1 MSLHIIMETD
11 HISYELCFDIE
22 DRNNDSLETG
32 FNLEV
37 DLLEYSA
44 ELKMIILNAIKEKFF
59 G

>member
-1 MSLHIIMETD
+1 MMKTD

-22 DRNNDSLETG
+22 DKNNDLLEIG

-44 ELKMIILNAIKEKFF
+44 KLKMIIINAIKEKIF

>member
-1 MSLHIIMETD
+1 MIH
-11 HISYELCFDIE
+11 
-22 DRNNDSLETG
+22 LETG

-44 ELKMIILNAIKEKFF
+44 ELKTIILNAIKEKFF